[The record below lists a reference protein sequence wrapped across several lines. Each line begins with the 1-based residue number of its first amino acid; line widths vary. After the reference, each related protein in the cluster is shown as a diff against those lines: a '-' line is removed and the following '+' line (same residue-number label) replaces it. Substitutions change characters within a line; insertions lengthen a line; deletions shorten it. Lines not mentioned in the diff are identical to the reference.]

1 MVVVI
6 YNPRAG
12 RARRVRETAGRL
24 GEIRETWGP
33 GTATRL
39 AQEAAR
45 QGAALVLACGG
56 DGTVNEV
63 INGVAGT
70 ETAVGVLPAGT
81 ANALALELGLPGDP
95 VRAAEMIPEMTVRR
109 VALGRVTCEGSAGR
123 YFVLACGAGLDAEL
137 MARAETIGKKRWG
150 MLAYWAAGI
159 SMLGQRPEMFRAVS
173 GQRSWECSMALACR
187 VRKIG
192 GGLRLGRRSHLLDEE
207 MDLVLFRSPS
217 TWRYIGYLG
226 EALLGRAG
234 EATTVRGVQMT
245 GRASVEA
252 DGEVVG
258 RLPARVE
265 VAPGAGRLLGPW
277 TT

>member
-1 MVVVI
+1 MVI
-6 YNPRAG
+6 YNPRAS
-12 RARRVRETAGRL
+12 RARRAREAAGRL
-24 GEIRETWGP
+24 GELRETWGP

-39 AQEAAR
+39 AREAASE
-45 QGAALVLACGG
+45 GAAVVLACGG

-81 ANALALELGLPGDP
+81 ANALARELGYPSDP
-95 VRAAEMIPEMTVRR
+95 ERAAEKLRGMTVRR
-109 VALGRVTCEGSAGR
+109 VALGRVTWEASVR

-137 MARAETIGKKRWG
+137 MMRAETIGKKRWG
-150 MLAYWAAGI
+150 MFAYWAAGL
-159 SMLGQRPEMFRAVS
+159 SMLGRRLERFRVEAE
-173 GQRSWECSMALACR
+173 GRTWECSMALACR
-187 VRKIG
+187 VRNIG

-207 MDLVLFRSPS
+207 MELVLFRSPS

-226 EALLGRAG
+226 EALAGRAG
-234 EATTVRGVQMT
+234 QAVTARRVELR
-245 GRASVEA
+245 GRASVEV

-258 RLPARVE
+258 RLPAVVE
-265 VAPGAGRLLGPW
+265 VAPGAGRLLGLW